1 MQYDET
7 TPKYVRYVVN
17 ILQLVKTAETR
28 QVSRV
33 DVKTDPFT
41 IRFDAEAKTL

>member
-28 QVSRV
+28 RVSRV

>member
-1 MQYDET
+1 M
-7 TPKYVRYVVN
+7 
-17 ILQLVKTAETR
+17 KTAETR
-28 QVSRV
+28 RVSRV